1 MTGKRES
8 ARPAFPGNRA
18 GRPDGQR
25 YRPKTSGAVSIWQ
38 PTGCYTMTEAPGL
51 GGGQRRK
58 SKATAALSTGSPP
71 MGSIELGTALR
82 PYGLTALRGY
92 KDLMCKTILIAA
104 ATRRANEMTS

>member
-18 GRPDGQR
+18 GA
-25 YRPKTSGAVSIWQ
+25 SGW
-38 PTGCYTMTEAPGL
+38 P
-51 GGGQRRK
+51 
-58 SKATAALSTGSPP
+58 ALSTEDVRCGLDMATDRLLYDDGGARPWRR
-71 MGSIELGTALR
+71 TAEKIQGNR
-82 PYGLTALRGY
+82 RVEHWVATDGIYRARYGPTALRGY